1 MICVNI
7 RLWASHVSCCV
18 LQLLA
23 VFMKLDTRLLLIN
36 YIDLTRSRNVQ
47 LTFDAL
53 LVGMWKHTFSLFSI
67 GTLSPLVSESL
78 K

>member
-1 MICVNI
+1 
-7 RLWASHVSCCV
+7 
-18 LQLLA
+18 
-23 VFMKLDTRLLLIN
+23 MKLDTRLLLMN
-36 YIDLTRSRNVQ
+36 YIDLARSRNVQ

-67 GTLSPLVSESL
+67 GTSSPRVPELL